1 MHGNKSIGVFTNTN
15 YHLSEIHKHLGK
27 KFQNQRPPS
36 PHSDTY
42 FDTLKFD
49 DFGTVCIYRFL
60 RLSVALA

>member
-1 MHGNKSIGVFTNTN
+1 MVINQLACLQIQIITFQKFINIC
-15 YHLSEIHKHLGK
+15 EK

-60 RLSVALA
+60 RLPVALA